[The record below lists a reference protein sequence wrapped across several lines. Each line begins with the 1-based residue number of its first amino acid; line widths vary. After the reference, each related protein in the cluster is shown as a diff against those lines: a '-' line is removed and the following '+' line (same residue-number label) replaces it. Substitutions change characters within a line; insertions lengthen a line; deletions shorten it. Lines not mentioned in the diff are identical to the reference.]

1 VSVLAG
7 IDVGNAT
14 TEVVLARA
22 AGDGIEVITTGRAP
36 TRRAKGSPESLD
48 GAATLVGRLERQHA
62 VRVERA
68 VAAPLRPVA
77 TAIASLP
84 EERADTGRLWLAK
97 AGASTA
103 GGRGVG
109 VGRPVRFGEPVGG
122 EDAVVVAVPGGTG
135 YREVAAALAALAESG
150 RLAAVL
156 LADDEAVLVANRLP
170 VGVPVVDEVDVEA
183 VLAVELLAVEV
194 SEDGRPLQMLPDPLK
209 LGAALGLGADEVD
222 DAARLAPLLFDSTNA
237 VVGLGGAPAAAAGA
251 TGGWIEVADERLPFL
266 RGHERVRSGSVGA
279 ARRYGL
285 PPDGSAHV
293 VDDLWTVDLAEVA
306 AAVHARRGGARSR
319 PVSLAALR
327 RDAPYVDPAAAL
339 SDRLGVPVDVVPSE
353 AAAARAGGLS
363 TPGAG
368 SDAVV
373 VDLGGGTIDC
383 VSASSAIV
391 AAGAGELLTT
401 SVAALTGATAAA
413 AEWVKRGPAHRVDAP
428 QILLAEDGSRG
439 FLERPAPPETIGS
452 LVVRGPA
459 GLLAF
464 STTMAPGEWRALRL
478 RLKTDLVGGNVAR
491 ALRSLEAA
499 PRTVVVVGGSA
510 GDDEV
515 LAAVSGALPPGTAV
529 GRGDVAGALGHRY
542 AVAYGLLLLRRQHA
556 GE

>member
-1 VSVLAG
+1 MSILAG
-7 IDVGNAT
+7 VDVGNAT

-22 AGDGIEVITTGRAP
+22 SGDGIEVIASGRAP

-48 GAATLVGRLERQHA
+48 GAAALVGRLERQHG
-62 VRVERA
+62 VRVEQA
-68 VAAPLRPVA
+68 VAAPLRPVS
-77 TAIASLP
+77 TAVAALP
-84 EERADTGRLWLAK
+84 EERTDTGRLWLAK

-109 VGRPVRFGEPVGG
+109 AGRPVRFGAADGDDP
-122 EDAVVVAVPGGTG
+122 VVVAVPAGAG
-135 YREVAAALAALAESG
+135 YREVAAGLAALAAAG
-150 RLAAVL
+150 RLVAVL

-170 VGVPVVDEVDVEA
+170 VDVPVVDEVDVEA
-183 VLAVELLAVEV
+183 VLAAETVAVEV
-194 SEDGRPLQMLPDPLK
+194 SQDGRPLQTLPDPLK
-209 LGAALGLGADEVD
+209 LGAALHLGDAEID
-222 DAARLAPLLFDSTNA
+222 DAAKLAPLLFDSTNA
-237 VVGLGGAPAAAAGA
+237 VVGLGGAPAAAVGA
-251 TGGWIEVADERLPFL
+251 TGGWIEMAGERLPFL
-266 RGHERVRSGSVGA
+266 RGHEQVRVERVGA
-279 ARRYGL
+279 ATAYGV
-285 PPDGSAHV
+285 PPDDSLQA

-339 SDRLGVPVDVVPSE
+339 SDRLGVPVEVVSSE

-368 SDAVV
+368 ADAVV

-383 VSASSAIV
+383 VSPASAIV

-401 SVAALTGATAAA
+401 SVAALTGATGAA

-459 GLLAF
+459 GLLPF
-464 STTMAPGEWRALRL
+464 SATMAPGEWRALRL
-478 RLKTDLVGGNVAR
+478 RLKVDLVGGNVAR
-491 ALRSLEAA
+491 ALRTLDTT
-499 PRTVVVVGGSA
+499 PRTVVVLGGSA

-515 LAAVSGALPPGTAV
+515 LTAVSGALPPGTAV
-529 GRGDVAGALGHRY
+529 GRGNVAGALGHRY
-542 AVAYGLLLLRRQHA
+542 AVAYGLLLVTA
-556 GE
+556 G